1 MSGDVVGSGRGSM
14 RSFRRMGRRLLRWWE
29 SLPGRG
35 RVLIGIPVAW
45 VLLFGFHQAF
55 PLLSQLDRAMYA
67 TMEAVP
73 IALVLAW
80 ATQNEL
86 RRRADA
92 ERRAAGEPV
101 DDD

>member
-1 MSGDVVGSGRGSM
+1 
-14 RSFRRMGRRLLRWWE
+14 MGRRLVSWWE

-35 RVLIGIPVAW
+35 RVLVGIPLAW
-45 VLLFGFHQAF
+45 VVLFLFHQAF
-55 PLLSQLDRAMYA
+55 PLLSQLERATYA

-73 IALVLAW
+73 IALLLAW

-92 ERRAAGEPV
+92 ERRAAGEPI
-101 DDD
+101 DDE